1 VLLKALKTRRDT
13 NVLNVPSVLV
23 NNNGGATVVSKD
35 EQPTTTITATGG
47 INGQTQ
53 ENFKDYVDAGITLS
67 ISPTISASRYL
78 RLKIKLEVSNFLG
91 AVQGAIPPP
100 KTTRTIDTTVNVPD
114 GATMVVGGIIT
125 DNKGKT
131 RESLPFLGDV
141 PLLGALFRNDSDSQ
155 NRTTLYFFVTPH
167 IMRDQD
173 FADLAEISYRRKL
186 EAADTIG
193 ADRLRVID
201 PRFGRE
207 GEQLDLQSFEVP
219 LYRSPAKGEVDQESL
234 GLDPARM
241 NEVLK
246 DAKNP
251 PAPAK
256 PKEEAK
262 PEAVPPTQT
271 PKK

>member
-1 VLLKALKTRRDT
+1 V
-13 NVLNVPSVLV
+13 
-23 NNNGGATVVSKD
+23 
-35 EQPTTTITATGG
+35 I
-47 INGQTQ
+47 
-53 ENFKDYVDAGITLS
+53 
-67 ISPTISASRYL
+67 
-78 RLKIKLEVSNFLG
+78 
-91 AVQGAIPPP
+91 
-100 KTTRTIDTTVNVPD
+100 
-114 GATMVVGGIIT
+114 
-125 DNKGKT
+125 
-131 RESLPFLGDV
+131 
-141 PLLGALFRNDSDSQ
+141 GALFRNDSDSQ

-219 LYRSPAKGEVDQESL
+219 LYRSPAKGEVDQESV

-246 DAKNP
+246 EAKNP
-251 PAPAK
+251 PAPAQPEK
-256 PKEEAK
+256 PAD
-262 PEAVPPTQT
+262 Q
-271 PKK
+271 PKQEPKAQDPQAPAAEPKH